1 MGKQAISVTLDSDNL
16 IWLKARVGATG
27 LRSVSELID
36 RLVAQA
42 RTSGPAGPVRSVV
55 GTIDIDSGDPLLEHA
70 DGAVRAMFDTSLRRP
85 MEVREVSPPYGAARS
100 RKKPSG
106 RS

>member
-16 IWLKARVGATG
+16 VWLKARVGATG

-36 RLVAQA
+36 RLIAQA
-42 RTSGPAGPVRSVV
+42 RMSGPAGAARSVV

-70 DGAVRAMFDTSLRRP
+70 DSAVRAMFDTSLRRP
-85 MEVREVSPPYGAARS
+85 MMVVKSGAPPS
-100 RKKPSG
+100 SKKG
-106 RS
+106 RG

>member
-1 MGKQAISVTLDSDNL
+1 MTLDADNL
-16 IWLKARVGATG
+16 IWLKARAGATG

-36 RLVAQA
+36 QLVAQA
-42 RTSGPAGPVRSVV
+42 RTAGTSGPVRSVV
-55 GTIDIDSGDPLLEHA
+55 GTIDIDAGDPSLEHA
-70 DGAVRAMFDTSLRRP
+70 DGAVRAMFDASLRRP